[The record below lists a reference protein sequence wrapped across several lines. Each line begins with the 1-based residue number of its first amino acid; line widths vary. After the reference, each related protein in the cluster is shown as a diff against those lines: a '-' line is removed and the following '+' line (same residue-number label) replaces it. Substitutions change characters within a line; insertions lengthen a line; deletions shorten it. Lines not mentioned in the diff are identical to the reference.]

1 MKKTCLFAAGVLFG
15 TAGLKMLGSKDAK
28 KVYAHTTAA
37 VLRAK
42 DCVMTEVTAVRE
54 GAGIAIATGAA
65 IAKEISDITIAS
77 EDLFELVTFSR
88 SFGSL
93 TLSVR
98 RYPCATASSP
108 SVPSTTSPTS
118 FIRRSLPR
126 PCPVWRRWTASRLPL
141 RSRKAPTLRRSTR
154 HTVPGSLSF
163 CSKFS

>member
-1 MKKTCLFAAGVLFG
+1 M
-15 TAGLKMLGSKDAK
+15 TA
-28 KVYAHTTAA
+28 
-37 VLRAK
+37 
-42 DCVMTEVTAVRE
+42 VTAVRE
-54 GAGIAIATGAA
+54 GAGIAVATGAA
-65 IAKEISDITIAS
+65 IAS

-154 HTVPGSLSF
+154 HTLPGSLSF
-163 CSKFS
+163 CSKFSGKSKTDKPAIRLVGFGTPGETRTHYLALRRPDLSP